1 MNISRIR
8 LDNGLRIVVVPQPHL
23 HVCEMACY
31 VGVGSRYESEELAG
45 ISHFLEHM
53 LFRGTED
60 YPDSL
65 LLERA
70 FEALGGTVNAAT
82 DAELTCY
89 FSRLHPDHLEAGAQ
103 LFASLLCRPIWQG
116 LETERRIII
125 EEALED
131 LNEQGAMINPD
142 VLTGRLLWPGHPL
155 SLPTIGTSK
164 SLQTIDQAALIQF
177 HQQHYTPA
185 NTVVVVS
192 GRIEIDAAQ
201 RAFISA
207 FGSWSGPSLTVP
219 SPATSIETTA
229 SPQTVWVPDSS
240 SQISIQIN
248 LQLPG
253 RHDPD
258 TFAMQI
264 WRRLLSYG
272 STSRLMLRLREEL
285 GLTYH
290 VEANLNLLEDTGCL
304 SVDLSVN
311 PDNLLPA
318 ISEVLAVLN
327 AMRHDPVPNDELQRA
342 LKSFCFDL
350 EFSRD
355 NADEM
360 AVRHG
365 WGELVNY
372 YRSIE
377 DDLQAAETLTC
388 DQLQAAARR
397 LLVSSRL
404 AMAVVGPFNPEDCP
418 AAEKLLTN
426 LNWSPFP
433 SA

>member
-1 MNISRIR
+1 MNVSRFR
-8 LDNGLRIVVVPQPHL
+8 LDNGLRIVIVPQPHL

-60 YPDSL
+60 YPASL
-65 LLERA
+65 ILERA
-70 FEALGGTVNAAT
+70 FEAIGGTVNAAT

-89 FSRLHPDHLEAGAQ
+89 FSRLHPDQLETGAL
-103 LFASLLCRPIWQG
+103 LFASLLRRPIWQG

-131 LNEQGAMINPD
+131 LNEQGKMINPD
-142 VLTGRLLWPGHPL
+142 VLTGRLLWPEHPL

-164 SLQTIDQAALIQF
+164 SLQTINLDSLKQF
-177 HQQHYTPA
+177 HEKYYTPS

-192 GRIEIDAAQ
+192 GRVEIEAAKKTVTE
-201 RAFISA
+201 A
-207 FGSWSGPSLTVP
+207 FGAWDGPLP
-219 SPATSIETTA
+219 PAPTA
-229 SPQTVWVPDSS
+229 VIPRQDNDLPQSVWVSDSS
-240 SQISIQIN
+240 SQVSIQFT

-253 RHDPD
+253 RHDSD
-258 TFAMQI
+258 SFAMRI
-264 WRRLLSYG
+264 WRRLLSWG

-290 VEANLNLLEDTGCL
+290 VEANLNLLADTGCL

-318 ISEVLAVLN
+318 IREVLAVLTT
-327 AMRHDPVPNDELQRA
+327 MRHEAVPLDELQRT
-342 LKSFCFDL
+342 LKGFCFDL

-355 NADEM
+355 HADEM
-360 AVRHG
+360 TVRHG
-365 WGELVNY
+365 WGELVGY
-372 YRSIE
+372 HRSIE
-377 DDLQAAETLTC
+377 DDLESAETLDC
-388 DQLQAAARR
+388 EQLLSAARR
-397 LLVSSRL
+397 LLVPGRL
-404 AMAVVGPFNPEDCP
+404 ALAVVGPFNRKERKQ
-418 AAEKLLTN
+418 AENMLKELS
-426 LNWSPFP
+426 W
-433 SA
+433 